1 MNLPA
6 AVTVHRGHAPLVV
19 SVPHC
24 GVAIPEHEQHR
35 YVPRALA
42 VEDTDWHLE
51 RLYAFVVGL
60 GASLVLPHWSRYW
73 IDLNRPREDT
83 PMYAGRN
90 NTELCPTRFFT
101 GEQLYREGQ
110 APSRA
115 EVQQRVESAWA
126 PYHDALCSEVERV
139 RHEHGHAVLF
149 DAHSIKSELPW
160 LFEGT
165 LPHFNLGTVGGTS
178 CATTL
183 RDDLAAVFER
193 HSAQWSFVVDGRF
206 QGGHITRAYGRPAEG
221 VHTVQLEMCWRAY
234 IDESPPAWNDTRA
247 AAVLPVLREL
257 VLAMRD
263 WRPVRRTLLPAP
275 GARARPAAAP
285 ASPRPGRRT

>member
-1 MNLPA
+1 VTEPA
-6 AVTVHRGHAPLVV
+6 AVTVHRGHTPLLV

-24 GVAIPEHEQHR
+24 GVAIPADAQHR

-42 VEDTDWHLE
+42 VEDTDWHLG
-51 RLYAFVVGL
+51 RLYAFVREL

-83 PMYAGRN
+83 PMYSGQN

-101 GEQLYREGQ
+101 GEPLYREGQ
-110 APSRA
+110 APSRS
-115 EVQQRVESAWA
+115 EVQQRVASAWV
-126 PYHDALCSEVERV
+126 PYHEALRAEAERL
-139 RHEHGHAVLF
+139 RAEHGHVVLF

-178 CATTL
+178 CDAGL
-183 RDDLAAVFER
+183 RAQLAAVFER
-193 HSAQWSFVVDGRF
+193 HAARWSSVVDGRF
-206 QGGHITRAYGRPAEG
+206 KGGHITRAYGRPAEG

-234 IDESPPAWNDTRA
+234 MDESPPAWNDMRA
-247 AAVLPVLREL
+247 AEVLPLLHEL
-257 VLAMRD
+257 VLTMRD
-263 WRPVRRTLLPAP
+263 WRP
-275 GARARPAAAP
+275 AA
-285 ASPRPGRRT
+285 